1 MKPAPFDYLRPA
13 SLGEALEALASEGAM
28 ALAGG
33 QSLVA
38 MLNMRLARPD
48 LLVDIMHLPE
58 LRERG
63 TRIGAAVR
71 QCELTGLHPLIDRAL
86 PHVGHYQTRGR
97 GTFCGS
103 VAHADPAAE
112 LPLCLV
118 ALGGRVHLASA
129 RGERT
134 FEAADFFEG
143 PLMTAREEDELIAAV
158 ELPPPDPRAGY
169 AFREVALRHGDFA
182 LAAFAAVADG
192 DGVRLAVGGVAD
204 TPVVLDGLAFDPD
217 AIDAR
222 DDFHADAAYRRRLV
236 ARIGRA
242 TVEEALACRA

>member
-13 SLGEALEALASEGAM
+13 SLGEALEALATDGAM

-63 TRIGAAVR
+63 IRIGAAVR
-71 QCELTGLHPLIDRAL
+71 QCELAGLHPLIDRAL

-118 ALGGRVHLASA
+118 ALGGRVHLAST
-129 RGERT
+129 RGGRT
-134 FEAADFFEG
+134 VEAADFFEG
-143 PLMTAREEDELIAAV
+143 PLMTAREEDELIVAV

-204 TPVVLDGLAFDPD
+204 TPVVLDGLAIDPD

-236 ARIGRA
+236 ERVGRA
-242 TVEEALACRA
+242 AVAEALACRA

>member
-13 SLGEALEALASEGAM
+13 RLDEALEAMASDGAM

-63 TRIGAAVR
+63 ARIGAAVR
-71 QCELTGLHPLIDRAL
+71 QSELAGLHPLIDLAL
-86 PHVGHYQTRGR
+86 PHVGHYQTRSR

-103 VAHADPAAE
+103 VAHGDPAAE
-112 LPLCLV
+112 LPLCLA
-118 ALGGRVHLASA
+118 ALGGRVHLASV

-134 FEAADFFEG
+134 MDAIDFFEG
-143 PLMTAREEDELIAAV
+143 PLMTAREEDELIVAV

-192 DGVRLAVGGVAD
+192 EGVRLAVGGVAD
-204 TPVVLDGLAFDPD
+204 TPIVLNGLAIDAD

-236 ARIGRA
+236 ERVGRRA
-242 TVEEALACRA
+242 VEEALSCRA

>member
-13 SLGEALEALASEGAM
+13 SLGEALEALGSDGAM

-129 RGERT
+129 RGERVL
-134 FEAADFFEG
+134 EAIDFFEG

-158 ELPPPDPRAGY
+158 ELPPPDPRSGY

-242 TVEEALACRA
+242 TVEEALACRT

>member
-1 MKPAPFDYLRPA
+1 MKPAPFDYLRPL
-13 SLGEALEALASEGAM
+13 SLGEALEALAAEGAM

-33 QSLVA
+33 QSLIP

-48 LLVDIMHLPE
+48 LLVDIAHLPE
-58 LRERG
+58 LRGRG
-63 TRIGAAVR
+63 LRVGAAVR
-71 QCELTGLHPLIDRAL
+71 QAELAGLHPLIDRAL
-86 PHVGHYQTRGR
+86 PHVGHYQTRSR

-103 VAHADPAAE
+103 VAHGDPAAE

-118 ALGGRVHLASA
+118 ALGGQVNLASQ
-129 RGERT
+129 RGERAV
-134 FEAADFFEG
+134 EAAAFFEG
-143 PLMTAREEDELIAAV
+143 PLMTAREEDELIGAV

-182 LAAFAAVADG
+182 LAAFAAVADD

-204 TPVVLDGLAFDPD
+204 TPVVLDGLAIDPE
-217 AIDAR
+217 AMDAR

-236 ARIGRA
+236 ERVGRA

>member
-13 SLGEALEALASEGAM
+13 NLGEALEALAAEGAM

-33 QSLVA
+33 QSLIA

-48 LLVDIMHLPE
+48 LLVDIAHLPE
-58 LRERG
+58 LGGRG
-63 TRIGAAVR
+63 LRVGAAVR
-71 QCELTGLHPLIDRAL
+71 QAELAGLHPLIDRAL
-86 PHVGHYQTRGR
+86 PHVGHYQTRAR

-103 VAHADPAAE
+103 VAHGDPAAE

-134 FEAADFFEG
+134 VEAAAFFEG
-143 PLMTAREEDELIAAV
+143 PLMTAREEDELVVAV

-204 TPVVLDGLAFDPD
+204 TPVVLDGLAIDAD
-217 AIDAR
+217 AINAR

-236 ARIGRA
+236 DRVGRA
-242 TVEEALACRA
+242 TVEEALSCRA

>member
-1 MKPAPFDYLRPA
+1 MKPASFDYLRPA
-13 SLGEALEALASEGAM
+13 SLGEALEALASDGAM

-63 TRIGAAVR
+63 ARVGAAVR
-71 QCELTGLHPLIDRAL
+71 QEELAGLHPLIDMAL
-86 PHVGHYQTRGR
+86 PHVGHYQTRSR

-103 VAHADPAAE
+103 VAHGDPAAE
-112 LPLCLV
+112 LPLCLA
-118 ALGGRVHLASA
+118 ALGGTVHLASA
-129 RGERT
+129 RGART
-134 FEAADFFEG
+134 VAVRDFFEG
-143 PLMTAREEDELIAAV
+143 PLMTAREEDELITAV

-169 AFREVALRHGDFA
+169 AFREVALRRGDFA
-182 LAAFAAVADG
+182 LAAFAAVADA

-204 TPVVLDGLAFDPD
+204 TPIVLDGLAIDPD

-236 ARIGRA
+236 ARVGRA
-242 TVEEALACRA
+242 AAEEALSCRA

>member
-13 SLGEALEALASEGAM
+13 SLGEALEALATDGAM

-48 LLVDIMHLPE
+48 LLVDIVHLPE
-58 LRERG
+58 LRGRG
-63 TRIGAAVR
+63 LRVGAAVR
-71 QCELTGLHPLIDRAL
+71 QSELAGLHPLIDRAL
-86 PHVGHYQTRGR
+86 PHVGHYQTRSR

-129 RGERT
+129 RGERVQD
-134 FEAADFFEG
+134 AIDFFEG
-143 PLMTAREEDELIAAV
+143 PLVTAREEDELITAV
-158 ELPPPDPRAGY
+158 ELSPPDPRAGY

-204 TPVVLDGLAFDPD
+204 TPVVLDGLAIDPD

-222 DDFHADAAYRRRLV
+222 DDFHADATYRRRLV

>member
-13 SLGEALEALASEGAM
+13 SLAEALEALASEGAM

-71 QCELTGLHPLIDRAL
+71 QAELPGLHPLIDRAL

-129 RGERT
+129 RGERCV
-134 FEAADFFEG
+134 EAADFFEG
-143 PLMTAREEDELIAAV
+143 PLMTAREENELIVAV

-182 LAAFAAVADG
+182 LAAFAAVADA

-204 TPVVLDGLAFDPD
+204 TPVVLDGLAFDAD
-217 AIDAR
+217 TIDAR

-236 ARIGRA
+236 DRVGRA
-242 TVEEALACRA
+242 AVEEALACRA

>member
-13 SLGEALEALASEGAM
+13 TLGEALEALAADGAM

-33 QSLVA
+33 QSLIA

-48 LLVDIMHLPE
+48 LLVDIVHLPE
-58 LRERG
+58 LRSRG
-63 TRIGAAVR
+63 LRVGAAVR
-71 QCELTGLHPLIDRAL
+71 QAELTGLHPLIDRAL
-86 PHVGHYQTRGR
+86 PHVGHYQTRSR

-134 FEAADFFEG
+134 LDAADFFEG
-143 PLMTAREEDELIAAV
+143 PLMTAREEDELIVAV

-204 TPVVLDGLAFDPD
+204 TPVVLDGLAIDAD

-222 DDFHADAAYRRRLV
+222 DDFHAGAAYRRRLV
-236 ARIGRA
+236 ARVGRV

>member
-1 MKPAPFDYLRPA
+1 MKPPPFDYLRPER
-13 SLGEALEALASEGAM
+13 LGEALEALAADGAA

-33 QSLVA
+33 QSLIA
-38 MLNMRLARPD
+38 MLNMRLARPG
-48 LLVDIMHLPE
+48 LLVDIMHLSE

-63 TRIGAAVR
+63 ARIGAAVR
-71 QCELTGLHPLIDRAL
+71 QAELAGLHPLIDLAL
-86 PHVGHYQTRGR
+86 PHVGHYQTRSR

-103 VAHADPAAE
+103 VAHGDPAAE

-129 RGERT
+129 RGER
-134 FEAADFFEG
+134 ALNAIDFFEG

-204 TPVVLDGLAFDPD
+204 TPVVLDGLAFDAD

-236 ARIGRA
+236 ARVGRA
-242 TVEEALACRA
+242 TVEEALSCRA

>member
-13 SLGEALEALASEGAM
+13 SLGEALEALAADNAM

-63 TRIGAAVR
+63 LRVGAAVR
-71 QCELTGLHPLIDRAL
+71 QAELAGLHPLIDRAL
-86 PHVGHYQTRGR
+86 PHVGHYQTRSR

-129 RGERT
+129 RGERVLD
-134 FEAADFFEG
+134 AVDFFEG
-143 PLMTAREEDELIAAV
+143 PLMTAREEDELITAV

-204 TPVVLDGLAFDPD
+204 TPVVLDGLAIDPD

-222 DDFHADAAYRRRLV
+222 DDFHASAAYRRRLV
-236 ARIGRA
+236 GRVGRA

>member
-13 SLGEALEALASEGAM
+13 SLGEALEALASDGAM

-48 LLVDIMHLPE
+48 LLVDIMHLAE

-63 TRIGAAVR
+63 LRVGAAVR
-71 QCELTGLHPLIDRAL
+71 QAELAGLHPLIDRAL

-129 RGERT
+129 RGGRT
-134 FEAADFFEG
+134 VEAADFFEG

-182 LAAFAAVADG
+182 LAAFAAVADA

-204 TPVVLDGLAFDPD
+204 TPVVLDGLVIDPD

-242 TVEEALACRA
+242 TVEEALSCRA

>member
-13 SLGEALEALASEGAM
+13 SLGEALEALASDGAM

-48 LLVDIMHLPE
+48 LLVDVMHLPE

-63 TRIGAAVR
+63 ARIGAGVR
-71 QCELTGLHPLIDRAL
+71 QAELAGLHPLIDRAL
-86 PHVGHYQTRGR
+86 PHVGHYQTRSR

-103 VAHADPAAE
+103 VAHGDPAAE

-118 ALGGRVHLASA
+118 ALGGRVHLVST

-134 FEAADFFEG
+134 VNAIDFFEG
-143 PLMTAREEDELIAAV
+143 PLMTAREEDELIVAV

-182 LAAFAAVADG
+182 LAAFAAVADA

-204 TPVVLDGLAFDPD
+204 TPVVLDGLAIDPD
-217 AIDAR
+217 MIDAR

-236 ARIGRA
+236 ARVGRA

>member
-13 SLGEALEALASEGAM
+13 SLGEALEALASEDAV

-33 QSLVA
+33 QSLIA

-48 LLVDIMHLPE
+48 LLVDIAHLPE

-63 TRIGAAVR
+63 LRVGAAVR
-71 QCELTGLHPLIDRAL
+71 QAELAGLHPLIDLAL
-86 PHVGHYQTRGR
+86 PHVGHYQTRSR

-103 VAHADPAAE
+103 VAHGDPAAE

-118 ALGGRVHLASA
+118 ALGGRVHLASVH
-129 RGERT
+129 GERWMD
-134 FEAADFFEG
+134 AGNFFEG
-143 PLMTAREEDELIAAV
+143 PLTTAREEDELITAV

-182 LAAFAAVADG
+182 LAAFAAVADA

-204 TPVVLDGLAFDPD
+204 TPIVLDGLAIDAN

-236 ARIGRA
+236 ARVGRA
-242 TVEEALACRA
+242 TVQEALSCRA

>member
-13 SLGEALEALASEGAM
+13 SLGEALEALATDNAM

-48 LLVDIMHLPE
+48 LLVDIAHLPE

-63 TRIGAAVR
+63 RRVGAAVR
-71 QCELTGLHPLIDRAL
+71 QCELAGLHPLIDRAL
-86 PHVGHYQTRGR
+86 PHVGHYQTRSR

-129 RGERT
+129 RGERVLD
-134 FEAADFFEG
+134 AIDFFEG

-182 LAAFAAVADG
+182 LAAFAAVADTE
-192 DGVRLAVGGVAD
+192 GVRLAVGGVAD

-242 TVEEALACRA
+242 TVEEALSCRA

>member
-13 SLGEALEALASEGAM
+13 SLGEALEALAADGAM

-33 QSLVA
+33 QSLIA

-48 LLVDIMHLPE
+48 LLVDIVHLPE
-58 LRERG
+58 LRSRG
-63 TRIGAAVR
+63 LRVGAAVR
-71 QCELTGLHPLIDRAL
+71 QAELAGLHPLIDRAL
-86 PHVGHYQTRGR
+86 PHVGHYQTRSR

-118 ALGGRVHLASA
+118 ALGGGVHLASA

-134 FEAADFFEG
+134 VEAAVFFEG
-143 PLMTAREEDELIAAV
+143 PLMTAREEDELILAV

-192 DGVRLAVGGVAD
+192 DGVRLAVGGVTD
-204 TPVVLDGLAFDPD
+204 TPVVLDGLAIDAD

-236 ARIGRA
+236 ARVGRA
-242 TVEEALACRA
+242 TVEEALSCRA

>member
-1 MKPAPFDYLRPA
+1 MKPTPFDYLRPA
-13 SLGEALEALASEGAM
+13 SLAEALEALASEGAV

-48 LLVDIMHLPE
+48 LLVDIMHLSE

-71 QCELTGLHPLIDRAL
+71 QCELAGLHPLIDRAL

-129 RGERT
+129 RGERCV
-134 FEAADFFEG
+134 EAADFFEG

-204 TPVVLDGLAFDPD
+204 TPVVLDGLAIDPD

-236 ARIGRA
+236 ERVGRA
-242 TVEEALACRA
+242 AVAEALACRA

>member
-13 SLGEALEALASEGAM
+13 SLAEALEALAVEGAM

-33 QSLVA
+33 QSLIA

-48 LLVDIMHLPE
+48 LLVDIVHLPE
-58 LRERG
+58 LRGRG
-63 TRIGAAVR
+63 LRVGAAVR
-71 QCELTGLHPLIDRAL
+71 QAELTGLHPLIDRAL
-86 PHVGHYQTRGR
+86 PHVGHYQTRAR

-129 RGERT
+129 RGERCI
-134 FEAADFFEG
+134 EAADFFEG
-143 PLMTAREEDELIAAV
+143 PLMTAREEDELIVAV
-158 ELPPPDPRAGY
+158 ELPPPDPHAGY

-182 LAAFAAVADG
+182 LAAFAAVAD
-192 DGVRLAVGGVAD
+192 DAGVRLAVGGVAD
-204 TPVVLDGLAFDPD
+204 TPVVLDGLAIDAD

-236 ARIGRA
+236 DRVGRA
-242 TVEEALACRA
+242 TVEEALSCRA

>member
-13 SLGEALEALASEGAM
+13 SLGEALEALASDGAM

-129 RGERT
+129 RGERIL
-134 FEAADFFEG
+134 EAIDFFEG

-158 ELPPPDPRAGY
+158 ELPPPDLRAGY

-242 TVEEALACRA
+242 TVEEALSCRA

>member
-13 SLGEALEALASEGAM
+13 SLGEALEALASDGAM

-48 LLVDIMHLPE
+48 LLVDIAHLPE
-58 LRERG
+58 LRGRG
-63 TRIGAAVR
+63 LRVGAAVR
-71 QCELTGLHPLIDRAL
+71 QAELAGLHPLIDLAL
-86 PHVGHYQTRGR
+86 PHVGHYQTRSR

-129 RGERT
+129 RGERCV
-134 FEAADFFEG
+134 EAADFFEG

-204 TPVVLDGLAFDPD
+204 TPVVLDGLAIVPD

-236 ARIGRA
+236 ERVGRA
-242 TVEEALACRA
+242 AVEEALACRA